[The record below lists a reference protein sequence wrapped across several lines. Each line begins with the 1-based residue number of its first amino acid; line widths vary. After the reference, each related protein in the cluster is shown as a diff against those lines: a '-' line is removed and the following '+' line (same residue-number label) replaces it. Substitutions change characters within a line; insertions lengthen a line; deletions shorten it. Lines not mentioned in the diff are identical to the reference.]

1 MQPVGIWDHYLV
13 YDEKAGNDEF
23 YLVHLYDIRTGND
36 QTIATGNVRS
46 YGCIGGEANNGK
58 VALIFGD
65 IYRIALYDINSGVSE
80 QIIGGSSLPYKSPS
94 IDGRHLIYVNDNDPQ
109 NPAFVYIYDYDTV
122 AKTKDHIMA
131 APDPNELRHS
141 GNNIV
146 WWSRN
151 GDMKKIGLIRNAF
164 DGGFGFISPSDIV
177 SDHPRVSGNTV
188 VYHCTVN
195 GAGYINVYDV
205 LSSTTTRVTSTGSQ
219 SSCDVSGDRIVYDDN
234 RDGNWNI
241 YMTDRA
247 TAREVRLTDEPHDQT
262 SPKIWGDYLLY
273 FDNRNGTPD
282 LYVLS
287 LE

>member
-13 YDEKAGNDEF
+13 YDEKVGNDEF
-23 YLVHLYDIRTGND
+23 YLVHLYDILTGND
-36 QTIATGNVRS
+36 QIIATGNVRS
-46 YGCIGGEANNGK
+46 FGCIGGEADNGK
-58 VALIFGD
+58 VGLVFGD
-65 IYRIALYDINSGVSE
+65 VYRITLYDINSRVSM

-109 NPAFVYIYDYDTV
+109 NPAFVYMYDYDTV
-122 AKTKDHIMA
+122 VKTRNHIMA
-131 APDPNELRHS
+131 APDPNDLCHS
-141 GNNIV
+141 GENIA

-151 GDMKKIGLIRNAF
+151 GDTRKVGLIRNTF
-164 DGGFGFISPSDIV
+164 DGGFCYISPSGIF

-188 VYHCTVN
+188 VYHCTAN

-205 LSSTTTRVTSTGSQ
+205 LTGATARVTTAGSQ

-247 TAREVRLTDEPHDQT
+247 TGVETRLTDEPHDQT
-262 SPKIWGDYLLY
+262 SPVIRGDYVIY
-273 FDNRNGTPD
+273 FDNRNGSPD
-282 LYVLS
+282 IYLLS